1 MSKKPNQ
8 KNPRTLRKFAEAEL
22 AHRAPP
28 MAEQARPAEELLHE
42 LQVYQIEL
50 EMQNEALRQ
59 SQIELEESRDR
70 YLDLYDFAPVGLLTL
85 TPETLIAEINFT
97 AAALLGEERNK
108 LLNRRFTRFVAP
120 EDSDLWHRYF
130 LQALKKDGAHHCEL
144 TLQHGDGSRLQV
156 GVGCLSIKP
165 GGKLQA
171 VRVALTDITAR
182 EQAELEQRRN
192 QQLLRE
198 LAAKD
203 VILREA
209 ESKHVA
215 REVHDELG
223 QILTALRMEVS
234 LLRIQYGKLDPA
246 IKIKAGE
253 MLALVDKAIQ
263 GMRNVVS
270 NLRPV
275 ALDMGIVPAIGWLCD
290 NFAGRADTACTVRVS
305 QNPVGL
311 DDART
316 TALFRIVQESLTN
329 VVRYAEANSVEI
341 VIGQQGNQVLVQ
353 VFDDGKGFDLES
365 VLKKKKTFGL
375 MGMRERA
382 LAVGGEVE
390 ISSAPAKGTVVSIR
404 IPIHHKEHRP

>member
-1 MSKKPNQ
+1 MSKKSNQ
-8 KNPRTLRKFAEAEL
+8 KEPRSLRKFAEAEL

-50 EMQNEALRQ
+50 EMQSETLRQ
-59 SQIELEESRDR
+59 SQIELETSRDR

-97 AAALLGEERNK
+97 AAALLGEERGK

-130 LQALKKDGAHHCEL
+130 LQVLKKDSAYHCEL
-144 TLQHGDGSRLQV
+144 TLQHVDGSRLQV

-165 GGKLQA
+165 DGKLRA

-182 EQAELEQRRN
+182 KQAELEQRRN

-215 REVHDELG
+215 REVHDELE
-223 QILTALRMEVS
+223 QILTALRMEAS

-253 MLALVDKAIQ
+253 MLALVDKGIQ
-263 GMRNVVS
+263 GVRNVVA
-270 NLRPV
+270 NVRPA

-290 NFAGRADTACTVRVS
+290 NFSGRADTACTVRVS

-316 TALFRIVQESLTN
+316 TALFRIIQESLTN

-382 LAVGGEVE
+382 IAVGGEVE
-390 ISSAPAKGTVVSIR
+390 ISSAPEKGTVVSIR
-404 IPIHHKEHRP
+404 IPIHHTEHRP